1 MDTWRHLSI
10 TKRITLLAGVLAVL
24 LSTLLVVTVMAA
36 FHRYATDS
44 LKNELS
50 AAGGHLI
57 TLVER
62 GEAVTSVVASSDREV
77 QIVDSGGAV
86 VASTPQLSGR
96 PVITSFPMDGRTM
109 FSSVVCGGAFKP
121 GECNLVVAQKVQQ
134 GSRDWIVYVASP
146 AIPLYVVPSL
156 AATVVGAAAVLAAA
170 VTFLAY
176 RVVANSLR
184 PVSRIQGELD
194 RMSDLTLDRRV
205 PVPQSRDEIHDLAE
219 TVNRTLARLQAAM
232 AQQRHFTCD
241 ASHELRTP
249 IAAIQAEVEDA
260 LYAPGETDVPTLGA
274 TILRSLCRLR
284 VIIDDLLIIAR
295 LESEHAVA
303 REPTDLSCLVAAE
316 RERRDRTSAKTVE
329 SRLEPGV
336 MVMGDRAA
344 LSRLLANLVD
354 NAERYAAT
362 TVALQVRR
370 LPVGRHDLHRF
381 PQGVAM
387 LEVLDDGP
395 GIAVEKR
402 ELVFQRFARLDTA
415 RDRGAGGTG
424 LGLAIARQIAAV
436 HGGTL
441 HVEDAGTGA
450 RLVLRLPALCTRES

>member
-1 MDTWRHLSI
+1 MNTWHRISI
-10 TKRITLLAGVLAVL
+10 TKRITLFAGVLAVL

-36 FHRYATDS
+36 FHRYATDT

-50 AAGGHLI
+50 ATGGHLI
-57 TLVER
+57 MHVER
-62 GEAVTSVVASSDREV
+62 GEAFTSAVSQVDHKV
-77 QIVDSGGAV
+77 QIVDSGGVV
-86 VASTPQLSGR
+86 VASTPQLTAR
-96 PVITSFPMDGRTM
+96 PVMAPFPTDGRKM

-121 GECNLVVAQKVQQ
+121 GECNLVVAQEAQQ
-134 GSRDWIVYVASP
+134 GGRDWLVYVASP
-146 AIPLYVVPSL
+146 AIPMYVVPWV
-156 AATVVGAAAVLAAA
+156 AATVVSVAAVLAAA

-176 RVVANSLR
+176 RVVASSLR
-184 PVSRIQGELD
+184 PVSRIQSELD

-205 PVPQSRDEIHDLAE
+205 PVPHSRDEIHDLAE

-260 LYAPGETDVPTLGA
+260 LYAPEETDVPTLGA
-274 TILRSLCRLR
+274 KVLRSLRRLR
-284 VIIDDLLIIAR
+284 VIVDDLLIIAR
-295 LESEHAVA
+295 LESERPVA
-303 REPTDLSCLVAAE
+303 CEPTDLSELVAAE
-316 RERRDRTSAKTVE
+316 REWRNHTSAKTVE
-329 SRLEPGV
+329 YRLEPGV

-370 LPVGRHDLHRF
+370 LPVGRHDPHRF

-387 LEVLDDGP
+387 LEVIDDGP
-395 GIAVEKR
+395 GIAVDKR

-415 RDRGAGGTG
+415 RDRNAGGTG

-441 HVEDAGTGA
+441 HVEDAGKGA